1 MAVLD
6 LLTCSRQADELCLV
20 YCKVHATMLLDC
32 EDAVLVHLVSKAQK
46 HHIVWMDPVAAQNG
60 IDSYIRAFYEFNEDS
75 EDDLSDAVSKH
86 IIEVDKDIF
95 CHNGNAYFLRSA
107 PNGNFSIRQMK
118 MFPTQSSVESLERA
132 SETEPQV
139 PVNVFL
145 AKFSIIENNTL
156 KYALTCWGVS
166 YEKECNYISVFDEDS
181 HWLQEYLV
189 EAFVREELPVG
200 TVFKKNNMYYKLIC
214 DDAGKLGLERSPSV
228 FMFDKPKLKKGTV
241 KAQIIPLYRQSGG
254 T

>member
-1 MAVLD
+1 MAELG

-20 YCKVHATMLLDC
+20 YCKVHATMFLDC
-32 EDAVLVHLVSKAQK
+32 SDAVLVHLVSKAQK

-60 IDSYIRAFYEFNEDS
+60 IESYIRAFYEFTEDN

-86 IIEVDKDIF
+86 IIETDKDIF
-95 CHNGNAYFLRSA
+95 CHNGNAYFLHAA
-107 PNGNFSIRQMK
+107 PNGNSSIRMLK
-118 MFPTQSSVESLERA
+118 MFPTQSAVESLERA
-132 SETEPQV
+132 SETEPEV

-145 AKFSIIENNTL
+145 VKFSIIENNTL

-166 YEKECNYISVFDEDS
+166 YEQGCNYISVFDEDS
-181 HWLQEYLV
+181 HWLQEYLL

-200 TVFKKNNMYYKLIC
+200 TVFKKNNMYYKLNC
-214 DDAGKLGLERSPSV
+214 DGEGKLYLERSPSV
-228 FMFDKPKLKKGTV
+228 FTFNKPKLS
-241 KAQIIPLYRQSGG
+241 ANAAPARIIPLYRQSDG